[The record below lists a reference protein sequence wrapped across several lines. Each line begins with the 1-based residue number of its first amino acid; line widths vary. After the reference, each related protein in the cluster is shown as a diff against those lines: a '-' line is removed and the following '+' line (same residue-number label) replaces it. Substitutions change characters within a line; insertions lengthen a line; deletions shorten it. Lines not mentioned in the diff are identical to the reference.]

1 MPQTRSAFNEQQQF
15 HLLIGLQDSEQQ
27 ITVLPGLNRC
37 FLIIDQGLIL
47 GELGF
52 DRLFNCISN
61 GTRLQIPVL
70 KQVLAQIRQHCRLA
84 R

>member
-1 MPQTRSAFNEQQQF
+1 MLRTRSAFNEQQQF
-15 HLLIGLQDSEQQ
+15 HLLIGLQGIEQQ

-52 DRLFNCISN
+52 DAKSIASLRESSTEGELRRGSHE
-61 GTRLQIPVL
+61 PHY
-70 KQVLAQIRQHCRLA
+70 A
-84 R
+84 